1 METTRKWR
9 AREEFPWNLLTFR
22 VQRGPSVNVKITI
35 VSIQTPTFCPI
46 QDVKIRMWNQVA
58 FREEELHN
66 DQNGTGCP
74 SEIRRRVTWRE
85 DWDGHRRESLG
96 ILLCSL
102 VHKPL
107 VIDSYDHPRGSIS
120 LCIYIYTHASVEG
133 WSCEEY
139 KCLGGVFYHLVCV
152 DIIYI
157 CVYIYM

>member
-1 METTRKWR
+1 MWKSGCETRWLSGPTRPAASSSNR
-9 AREEFPWNLLTFR
+9 L
-22 VQRGPSVNVKITI
+22 PSH
-35 VSIQTPTFCPI
+35 IQ
-46 QDVKIRMWNQVA
+46 QDHHNS
-58 FREEELHN
+58 REEELHN

-139 KCLGGVFYHLVCV
+139 KCLGGGFYNLVCV
-152 DIIYI
+152 YIIYI
-157 CVYIYM
+157 YICIYIYVGYCRVLISWSSGQEYFH